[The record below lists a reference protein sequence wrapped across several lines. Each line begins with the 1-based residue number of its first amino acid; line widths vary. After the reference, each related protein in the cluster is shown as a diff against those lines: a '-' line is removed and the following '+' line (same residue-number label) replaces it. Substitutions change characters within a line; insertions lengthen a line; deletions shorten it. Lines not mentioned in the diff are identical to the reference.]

1 MKLVMLGTGA
11 PPPTVE
17 KNGPSNGIISDEK
30 LFLIDAGRNVATQ
43 AVRAGFP
50 VSSIDN
56 IIFTHFHSDH
66 YTGFGEFFISR
77 WIMGGKNPLKV
88 YGPPPIIEI
97 VKRMLLYYEYDIDLR
112 VNEGKSRIGTEID
125 VTVISPGDTFSI
137 NGVEISAI
145 KGTNHGNVNEILS
158 YKFHKD
164 NKTIVNASDGSP
176 TKELLPFS
184 LDADILIM
192 HACVPE
198 LIVGQF
204 GGNAE
209 TAKIV
214 ASHHATFKEI
224 GEIAT
229 NAKVK
234 RLVFSHVVPPLAPDQ
249 KVIEG
254 IAEYFS
260 GEIVAGKD
268 QMIL

>member
-1 MKLVMLGTGA
+1 
-11 PPPTVE
+11 
-17 KNGPSNGIISDEK
+17 
-30 LFLIDAGRNVATQ
+30 
-43 AVRAGFP
+43 
-50 VSSIDN
+50 
-56 IIFTHFHSDH
+56 
-66 YTGFGEFFISR
+66 
-77 WIMGGKNPLKV
+77 
-88 YGPPPIIEI
+88 
-97 VKRMLLYYEYDIDLR
+97 
-112 VNEGKSRIGTEID
+112 
-125 VTVISPGDTFSI
+125 
-137 NGVEISAI
+137 
-145 KGTNHGNVNEILS
+145 
-158 YKFHKD
+158 
-164 NKTIVNASDGSP
+164 
-176 TKELLPFS
+176 
-184 LDADILIM
+184 M